1 MSDNIPIKGH
11 IYLLKMYDTFYDVLV
26 YKVGK
31 SINIDKICES
41 NPFTKLLTFIIS
53 DNITHDKFEIIN
65 LFNMNCT
72 LHKGRDFFTA
82 PDDDFVLR
90 LFLSYFRTQNYLRLL
105 LNNNSIVDTIDSTI
119 DNINSNI

>member
-1 MSDNIPIKGH
+1 MTDIIPIKGH
-11 IYLLKMYDTFYDVLV
+11 IYLQKMYDTFYDVLV

-31 SINIDKICES
+31 SINSDKIYES
-41 NPFTKLLTFIIS
+41 SPFVKLLICISS

-82 PDDDFVLR
+82 PDDNFVLK

-105 LNNNSIVDTIDSTI
+105 LNNSMVENRDSTI
-119 DNINSNI
+119 DNINYNT

>member
-1 MSDNIPIKGH
+1 MNDIIPIKGH
-11 IYLLKMYDTFYDVLV
+11 IYLQKMYDSSNDVFV

-31 SINIDKICES
+31 SINIYKLYELHHFEKI
-41 NPFTKLLTFIIS
+41 LTFIIS

-82 PDDDFVLR
+82 TDDDFVLS

-105 LNNNSIVDTIDSTI
+105 LNNSMVENRDSNVEHI
-119 DNINSNI
+119 L